1 MRVFICEFVTGG
13 GMRRDALPASL
24 AREGLLMRD
33 ALARDV
39 SALPGVEAVATHDDR
54 LPAPPVAESVAVG
67 DGQDCWALWAERAAA
82 ADLAWVVA
90 PETGGLLERLWT
102 LCDAAGAQVLGPSLA
117 AIRVAASKRRTAE
130 RLRAH
135 GIRTPAAWSPDA
147 IPAGEA
153 GPFVSKPDDGAGC
166 ESTRL
171 WRERPAP
178 GVLPADHIVQRYEPG
193 PAASLT
199 CLGAGESSRVLSAN
213 RQHVAIE
220 DGAFRFRGLRV
231 GALPVDPELSAI
243 AREIREAVPGLD
255 GFFGVDLVL
264 AAEGP
269 FVIEINPRVTTAYV
283 GLREALGLNPATL
296 LGPLG
301 GASQCAGAVR
311 PIEIAL

>member
-1 MRVFICEFVTGG
+1 
-13 GMRRDALPASL
+13 MRRDALPASL

-54 LPAPPVAESVAVG
+54 LPAPPGAESVAVG
-67 DGQDCWALWAERAAA
+67 DGQDCWALWAERAAI
-82 ADLAWVVA
+82 ADLAWIVA

-117 AIRVAASKRRTAE
+117 AIRIAASKRRTAE

-135 GIRTPAAWSPDA
+135 GVRTPSVWSPDA
-147 IPAGEA
+147 VPAGEC

-171 WRERPAP
+171 WDRPPAP
-178 GVLPADHIVQRYEPG
+178 GAAPADHIVQRYVSG
-193 PAASLT
+193 ADVSLT
-199 CLGAGESSRVLSAN
+199 CHGAGDSGRVLSAN
-213 RQHVAIE
+213 RQHVATE
-220 DGAFRFRGLRV
+220 DGVFRLRGLTV
-231 GALPVDPELSAI
+231 GALPVDRELSAV
-243 AREIREAVPGLD
+243 AHDVRQALPGLD

-269 FVIEINPRVTTAYV
+269 VVIEINPRVTTAYV

-301 GASQCAGAVR
+301 GTPRSVEALR
-311 PIEIAL
+311 PVEISL